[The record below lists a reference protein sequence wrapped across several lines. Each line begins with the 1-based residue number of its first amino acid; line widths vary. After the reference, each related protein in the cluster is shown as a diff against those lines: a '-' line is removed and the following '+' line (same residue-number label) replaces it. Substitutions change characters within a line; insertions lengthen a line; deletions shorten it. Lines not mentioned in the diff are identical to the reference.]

1 MQARAAMKKAQEQLM
16 EIDFALV
23 QNSYSAGMLVTTNWI
38 NDYLKND
45 VTADEQARLLTA
57 AGFPLEGR
65 DDLPDGDVRQDF
77 EMTSNR
83 GDCTCHIGLAREIA
97 ARTENTLLSPE
108 YTVVEEGPAVEDS
121 IKVTNME
128 PELCPLYTARVILGA
143 TVTESPEWLKTKI
156 ENRGDTPRNAIVD
169 ATNFVLFEQGQP
181 THVFDLDKIAG
192 NQIIVRRAKD
202 GEKFL
207 PLGEDADEIKL
218 TTDDLV
224 IADAEKPVAL
234 AGVKGGAFASVT
246 DKTTNLLIETATFNP
261 VVVREMSRR
270 HKIASD
276 SSFRFERGVHP
287 QQIESC
293 ADRLA
298 SILLDVG
305 GGKLCKGTAIS
316 GSDIP
321 THIQTSMRT
330 AYCNER
336 LGAQLS
342 DEQMVALLQSVGFEA
357 TCTDGIIQ
365 CSVPYYR
372 GDIHREI
379 DLVEE
384 IARVHGYEN
393 IAIEDTLEIRVLPSG
408 GESAGRQAILHAL
421 EGMGFIECVTHSLIS
436 VTAAERFLLDGQTPL
451 TIDDDR
457 ASAEPALR
465 PSLIPS
471 LLTVRKHNDDNGVQN
486 VRLAEL
492 GSVFVVQNGE
502 HREHTELA
510 LIIDA
515 NEDDGIGELR
525 GVVDRI
531 CTMLSGKQS
540 LHITPDENTPWLE
553 PGGVVSFDGEPI
565 GRIGRLRSSIQHT
578 WDLPTGMHVAQ
589 LRLDLLLSTYPPV
602 VQSHPLPNQPAIER
616 DISLIVDE
624 DVLWSTLIKTI
635 EELSLENLECMM
647 YVTTFR
653 GKNVPQGKKSVT
665 LRLRFRD
672 ANRTLTHEEVNEP
685 VIRAVQAFATK
696 CNAEIRS

>member
-1 MQARAAMKKAQEQLM
+1 
-16 EIDFALV
+16 
-23 QNSYSAGMLVTTNWI
+23 MLVTTNWI
-38 NDYLKND
+38 NEYLKND
-45 VTADEQARLLTA
+45 VPPDEQARLLTA

-97 ARTENTLLSPE
+97 ARTENTLISPE
-108 YTVVEEGPAVEDS
+108 CNVAEDGPAVENYITVS
-121 IKVTNME
+121 NME

-143 TVTESPEWLKTKI
+143 TVTESPDWLKTKI

-181 THVFDLDKIAG
+181 THVFDVDKIAG
-192 NQIIVRRAKD
+192 KQIIVRRAKE

-207 PLGEDADEIKL
+207 PLGEDAVELKL

-234 AGVKGGAFASVT
+234 AGVKGGAHAAVT
-246 DKTTNLLIETATFNP
+246 HETTNLLIETATFNP

-270 HKIASD
+270 HKITSD

-287 QQIESC
+287 QQLETC
-293 ADRLA
+293 AERLA

-305 GGKLCKGTAIS
+305 GGKLCKGTVS
-316 GSDIP
+316 DGKDIP
-321 THIQTSMRT
+321 APIQTSMRT

-336 LGAQLS
+336 LGTQLS
-342 DEQMVALLQSVGFEA
+342 DDQMVTLLQSIGFET
-357 TCTDGIIQ
+357 TCSDGVIQ
-365 CSVPYYR
+365 CCVPYFR

-384 IARVHGYEN
+384 VARVHGYEN
-393 IAIEDTLEIRVLPSG
+393 ITIEDTLEIRVPSSG
-408 GESAGRQAILHAL
+408 GEAAGRQAILTAL
-421 EGMGFIECVTHSLIS
+421 EGMGFVECVTHSLIS
-436 VTAAERFLLDGQTPL
+436 VSAAEQFLLVGQSLL
-451 TIDDDR
+451 TIDDDC

-471 LLTVRKHNDDNGVQN
+471 VLTVRKHNDDNGVVN
-486 VRLAEL
+486 LRLAEL
-492 GSVFVVQNGE
+492 GSVFVIENDE
-502 HREHTELA
+502 HCEHTELA

-525 GVVDRI
+525 GVIDRI
-531 CTMLSGKQS
+531 CTMLTGKQS
-540 LHITPDENTPWLE
+540 LHISPDESAPWLE
-553 PGGVVSFDGEPI
+553 PGGVISFDGLPI
-565 GRIGRLRSSIQHT
+565 GRIGRLRASIQHT
-578 WDLPTGMHVAQ
+578 WGLPKGMHVAQ
-589 LRLDLLLSTYPPV
+589 LHLDSLLSTYPPV
-602 VQSHPLPNQPAIER
+602 VQSNPLPKQPAIER
-616 DISLIVDE
+616 DLSLILDE
-624 DVLWSTLIKTI
+624 DVLWSTLVETV
-635 EELSLENLECMM
+635 EALSLENLEDMI

-672 ANRTLTHEEVNEP
+672 VNRTLTHEEVNES
-685 VIRAVQAFATK
+685 VELALQAFTTN

>member
-1 MQARAAMKKAQEQLM
+1 MSFWEQL
-16 EIDFALV
+16 F
-23 QNSYSAGMLVTTNWI
+23 
-38 NDYLKND
+38 
-45 VTADEQARLLTA
+45 
-57 AGFPLEGR
+57 
-65 DDLPDGDVRQDF
+65 
-77 EMTSNR
+77 
-83 GDCTCHIGLAREIA
+83 
-97 ARTENTLLSPE
+97 
-108 YTVVEEGPAVEDS
+108 
-121 IKVTNME
+121 
-128 PELCPLYTARVILGA
+128 
-143 TVTESPEWLKTKI
+143 TESPNWLKTKI

-169 ATNFVLFEQGQP
+169 AANFVLFEQGQP

-192 NQIIVRRAKD
+192 NRIIVRRAKE

-207 PLGEDADEIKL
+207 PLGEDGVEIKL

-234 AGVKGGAFASVT
+234 AGVKGGAHASVT
-246 DKTTNLLIETATFNP
+246 HETTNLLIETATFNP

-287 QQIESC
+287 QQLETC
-293 ADRLA
+293 ANRLA

-305 GGKLCKGTAIS
+305 GGKLCKGTA
-316 GSDIP
+316 SDGREIP
-321 THIQTSMRT
+321 TPIQTSMRT

-336 LGAQLS
+336 LGTQLS
-342 DEQMVALLQSVGFEA
+342 DDQMVALLQSIGFEA
-357 TCTDGIIQ
+357 TCNDGIIQ
-365 CSVPYYR
+365 CSVPCYR

-384 IARVHGYEN
+384 VARVHGYEN
-393 IAIEDTLEIRVLPSG
+393 IVVEDSLEVRVPPSG
-408 GESAGRQAILHAL
+408 GEAAGRQAILHAV

-436 VTAAERFLLDGQTPL
+436 VSATEQFLLVGQSPL

-486 VRLAEL
+486 LRLAEL
-492 GSVFVVQNGE
+492 GSVFVVE
-502 HREHTELA
+502 HDEHCEHTELA
-510 LIIDA
+510 FVIDA

-531 CTMLSGKQS
+531 CTMLTGKQS
-540 LHITPDENTPWLE
+540 LHISPDESAPWLE
-553 PGGVVSFDGEPI
+553 PGGVISFDGTPI

-578 WDLPTGMHVAQ
+578 WDLPMGVHVAQ
-589 LRLDLLLSTYPPV
+589 LHLDTLLSKYPPA
-602 VQSHPLPNQPAIER
+602 VQSNPLPKQPAIER
-616 DISLIVDE
+616 DLSLILDE
-624 DVLWSTLIKTI
+624 DVLWSTLAETV
-635 EELSLENLECMM
+635 ESLSLENLEDMI

-653 GKNVPQGKKSVT
+653 GNNVPQGKKSVT

-672 ANRTLTHEEVNEP
+672 ANRTLTHEEVNKP
-685 VIRAVQAFATK
+685 VEIAVQAFTTT
-696 CNAEIRS
+696 CHAEIRS